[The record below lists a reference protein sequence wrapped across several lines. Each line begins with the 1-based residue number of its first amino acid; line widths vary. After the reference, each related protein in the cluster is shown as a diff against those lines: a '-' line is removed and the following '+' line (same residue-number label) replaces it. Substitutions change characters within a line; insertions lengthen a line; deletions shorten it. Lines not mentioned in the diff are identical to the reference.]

1 MSQFVKAQH
10 LFRTTVVKDRYGKV
24 IEEKPLIKTFNFLV
38 WKNLLPVTHDGKT
51 YPKAGWIEIGGS
63 TVAAPA
69 KKDKGFTPPEF
80 TVEAKPPAP
89 TPAEVSENIIEK
101 VEAAF
106 KAGVQTTLK
115 PATDLIPY
123 IKAKGLDINT
133 EQSKTKLID
142 AIASTIL

>member
-1 MSQFVKAQH
+1 MSQFIKAQH
-10 LFRTTVVKDRYGKV
+10 LFRTTVVKDRFGKV

-38 WKNLLPVTHDGKT
+38 WKNLLPVTHNGQI
-51 YPKAGWIEIGGS
+51 YPKGGWLELGGS
-63 TVAAPA
+63 SIVAAP
-69 KKDKGFTPPEF
+69 KKDKGVVPPEF
-80 TVEAKPPAP
+80 TGQIKAPAP
-89 TPAEVSENIIEK
+89 TPDDIIEK

-106 KAGVQTTLK
+106 KAGTQATLK

-142 AIASTIL
+142 AITSAIL